1 MTARIGCV
9 AIGRNEGER
18 LVACL
23 KSLRA
28 EGAGP
33 TVYVD
38 SGSTDASVENAA
50 ALGAEALRLD
60 MSVPFTAARARNAG
74 ATRLI
79 ETAHPDYIQFID
91 GDCTLSAGW
100 IGKATAFL
108 DAHADVAVVCGR
120 RRERHPDA
128 SIYNR
133 LCDIEWATP
142 VGETQACGGD
152 ALMRADALAGA
163 GFYNGSLVAG
173 EEPELCLRLREM
185 GFKIW
190 RLDAEMTVHDA
201 AIKTFGQWW
210 TRATRSGHA
219 FAEVSTLHRRSPLR
233 LWRRETM
240 RALFWAAIAP
250 IALIFA
256 LTVNPWFLLALGA
269 YPAQTVRLWLGA
281 RTRLGQDAAA
291 WAVMTVAGKFAE
303 ASGVLKYYWERLL
316 GRRSALIEYK

>member
-1 MTARIGCV
+1 MSARIGCV

-28 EGAGP
+28 EAAGEI
-33 TVYVD
+33 VYVD
-38 SGSTDASVENAA
+38 SGSTDASVDNAA
-50 ALGAEALRLD
+50 TLGAHVLRLD

-74 ATRLI
+74 AVRLI

-100 IGKATAFL
+100 ITKAAAFL
-108 DAHADVAVVCGR
+108 DAHSEVAVVCGR

-128 SIYNR
+128 SVYNR

-142 VGETQACGGD
+142 VGEAQACGGD

-163 GFYNGSLVAG
+163 GFYNASLVAG
-173 EEPELCLRLREM
+173 EEPELCLRLREK
-185 GFKIW
+185 GFRIW

-201 AIKTFGQWW
+201 AITRFSQWW
-210 TRATRSGHA
+210 TRAKRSGHA
-219 FAEVSTLHRRSPLR
+219 YAEVSALHRHSPLR
-233 LWRRETM
+233 IWRRETL
-240 RALFWAAIAP
+240 RALSWSGIAP

-256 LTVNPWFLLALGA
+256 LTVSPLFLLALGA
-269 YPAQTVRLWLGA
+269 YPAQALRLWFGA
-281 RTRLGQDAAA
+281 RARLGQDAAA
-291 WAVMTVAGKFAE
+291 WAIITVIGKFAE
-303 ASGVLKYYWERLL
+303 ASGVLKYYWTRLL
-316 GRRSALIEYK
+316 GRRPALIEYK